1 MSETTLVLLTVWM
14 DRAQILLANRLT
26 EKGLPVVSY
35 GASDD
40 ETKSTP
46 RTGAVLRDAITMRTT
61 PPFVA
66 SHDILRGIVYAG
78 RSALQFAFM
87 LAIMYVSCLPIF
99 PNTSHADMLSSLCR
113 TYQVGFILSIIVGL
127 GVGETLF
134 GRYIASA

>member
-1 MSETTLVLLTVWM
+1 M
-14 DRAQILLANRLT
+14 ANRLT

-35 GASDD
+35 GTSDD
-40 ETKSTP
+40 ETKATP

-66 SHDILRGIVYAG
+66 SHYILRGVVYAG

-87 LAIMYVSCLPIF
+87 LAIMYVCPLF
-99 PNTSHADMLSSLCR
+99 PNTSHADIPLSLCR